1 MSCLIIK
8 TTDDKLMT
16 SLIDWLN
23 RQKCEKDSTTLY
35 SYDEETVK
43 KIRAKIELA
52 YSHLKPLEEGV
63 DYETMS
69 DIYRDAFD
77 ILDEALDKAIKML
90 DGTLEERIREKF
102 AIPTDCT
109 LFTFIDGDKVH
120 FKVFASAH
128 LDTVIM
134 SGVFSKDSL

>member
-77 ILDEALDKAIKML
+77 ILDEALSGAMEL
-90 DGTLEERIREKF
+90 LE
-102 AIPTDCT
+102 
-109 LFTFIDGDKVH
+109 
-120 FKVFASAH
+120 
-128 LDTVIM
+128 
-134 SGVFSKDSL
+134 